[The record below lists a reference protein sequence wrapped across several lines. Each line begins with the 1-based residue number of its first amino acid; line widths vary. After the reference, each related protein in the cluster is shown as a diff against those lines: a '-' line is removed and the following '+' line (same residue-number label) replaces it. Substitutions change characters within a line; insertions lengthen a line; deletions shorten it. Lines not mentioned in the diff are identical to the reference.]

1 MKKIISIVLA
11 LALSLSSLILTS
23 FKEKGILNKFEDV
36 VLENI
41 EITSFRASVS
51 EGMASSHA
59 YLVKTTSNK
68 DDISM
73 MLNILKQTENGFEE
87 CSEDKFDSYL
97 LHDPIVQLT
106 LYRGDT
112 EFLYINLGYDGYVY
126 LYEITESDDGLEA
139 KCAYKSV
146 DKLNC
151 DDFMYLYDC
160 ISSDLS

>member
-1 MKKIISIVLA
+1 MKKIISIVLV
-11 LALSLSSLILTS
+11 LALSLSALILTS
-23 FKEKGILNKFEDV
+23 CKEKGILNKFEDV

-41 EITSFRASVS
+41 EITSFRASAS
-51 EGMASSHA
+51 EGIASSHA
-59 YLVKTTSNK
+59 YPVKNTSNK

-87 CSEDKFDSYL
+87 CSEDKFDLYL
-97 LHDPIVQLT
+97 HAPIVQLT
-106 LYRGDT
+106 LYRGYT

-126 LYEITESDDGLEA
+126 LYEITGTDEGLEA

-160 ISSDLS
+160 ISRDL

>member
-1 MKKIISIVLA
+1 MSA
-11 LALSLSSLILTS
+11 LILTS
-23 FKEKGILNKFEDV
+23 CKEKAILNKFEDV

-41 EITSFRASVS
+41 EITSFRASAS
-51 EGMASSHA
+51 EGIASSHA
-59 YLVKTTSNK
+59 YPVKTTSNK

-87 CSEDKFDSYL
+87 CSEDKFDLYL
-97 LHDPIVQLT
+97 HAPIVQLT

-112 EFLYINLGYDGYVY
+112 EFLYIILGYDGYVY
-126 LYEITESDDGLEA
+126 LYEITGTDEGLEA

-160 ISSDLS
+160 ISRDL

>member
-1 MKKIISIVLA
+1 MKKIISIVLV
-11 LALSLSSLILTS
+11 LALSLSALILTS
-23 FKEKGILNKFEDV
+23 CKEKGILNKFEDV

-41 EITSFRASVS
+41 EITSFRASAS
-51 EGMASSHA
+51 EGIASSHA
-59 YLVKTTSNK
+59 YPVKTTFNK

-87 CSEDKFDSYL
+87 CSEDKFDLY

-106 LYRGDT
+106 LYCGDT
-112 EFLYINLGYDGYVY
+112 EFLYIILGYDGYVY
-126 LYEITESDDGLEA
+126 LYEITGTNEGLEA

-160 ISSDLS
+160 IS

>member
-1 MKKIISIVLA
+1 MKRVISIVLV
-11 LALSLSSLILTS
+11 LALSLSALILTS
-23 FKEKGILNKFEDV
+23 CKEKGILNKFEDV

-41 EITSFRASVS
+41 EITSFRASAS
-51 EGMASSHA
+51 EGMASSRA
-59 YLVKTTSNK
+59 YPVKTTSNK

-87 CSEDKFDSYL
+87 CSEDNFDLYL
-97 LHDPIVQLT
+97 HAPIVQLT
-106 LYRGDT
+106 LYRGYT

-126 LYEITESDDGLEA
+126 LYEITGTDEGLEA

-160 ISSDLS
+160 ISRDL

>member
-1 MKKIISIVLA
+1 MKKIISIVLV
-11 LALSLSSLILTS
+11 LAFSLSALILTS
-23 FKEKGILNKFEDV
+23 CKEKGILNKFEDV

-41 EITSFRASVS
+41 EITSFRASAS
-51 EGMASSHA
+51 EGIASSHA
-59 YLVKTTSNK
+59 YPVKTTSNK

-87 CSEDKFDSYL
+87 CSEDKFDLYL
-97 LHDPIVQLT
+97 HAPIVQLT

-112 EFLYINLGYDGYVY
+112 EFLYIILGYDGYVY
-126 LYEITESDDGLEA
+126 LYEITGTDEGLEA

-160 ISSDLS
+160 ISRDL

>member
-1 MKKIISIVLA
+1 MKKIISIVLV
-11 LALSLSSLILTS
+11 LALSLSALILTS
-23 FKEKGILNKFEDV
+23 CKEKAILNKFEDV

-41 EITSFRASVS
+41 EITSFRASAS

-59 YLVKTTSNK
+59 YPVKTTSNK

-87 CSEDKFDSYL
+87 CSEDKFDLYL
-97 LHDPIVQLT
+97 HAPIVQLT

-112 EFLYINLGYDGYVY
+112 EFLYIILGYDGYVY
-126 LYEITESDDGLEA
+126 LYVITGTDEGLEA

-160 ISSDLS
+160 ISRDL

>member
-1 MKKIISIVLA
+1 MKRIISIVLV

-23 FKEKGILNKFEDV
+23 CKEKGILNKFEDV

-41 EITSFRASVS
+41 EITSFRASAS
-51 EGMASSHA
+51 EGIASSHA
-59 YLVKTTSNK
+59 YPVKTTFNK

-87 CSEDKFDSYL
+87 CSEDKFDLYL
-97 LHDPIVQLT
+97 HAPIVQLT
-106 LYRGDT
+106 LYRDYT
-112 EFLYINLGYDGYVY
+112 EFLYIILGYDGYVY
-126 LYEITESDDGLEA
+126 LYEITGTDEGLEA

-160 ISSDLS
+160 IS